1 MPMPMV
7 QPTDHM
13 ERRRKEDQGVY
24 ASVLHWWGTG
34 QLWEME
40 GEGNKGRRKG
50 EEEIRVV
57 VSEAEED
64 VREVQ
69 RVRNSNKNM

>member
-1 MPMPMV
+1 
-7 QPTDHM
+7 
-13 ERRRKEDQGVY
+13 
-24 ASVLHWWGTG
+24 
-34 QLWEME
+34 LWEME

-69 RVRNSNKNM
+69 SVRNSNKNM